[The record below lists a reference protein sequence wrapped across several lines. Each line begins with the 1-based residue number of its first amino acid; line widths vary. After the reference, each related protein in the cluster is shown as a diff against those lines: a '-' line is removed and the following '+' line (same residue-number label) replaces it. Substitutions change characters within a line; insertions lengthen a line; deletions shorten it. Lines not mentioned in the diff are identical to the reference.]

1 MKNDKEK
8 SSNRFN
14 FYLAILLVV
23 LFAINFLRGCGS
35 EEGSSDTDRAA
46 HELGGRITESI
57 EGNQKLQDQLGDAER
72 TTEQLTDSLDRS
84 EAAVGEAQGTVG
96 DLESNLETAADA
108 VAKCQRI
115 IRDIKQRNEEGTQ
128 EP

>member
-14 FYLAILLVV
+14 LYLVILLVV

-46 HELGGRITESI
+46 HELGGRVAESI
-57 EGNQKLQDQLGDAER
+57 ESNQKLQDQLGDTER
-72 TTEQLTDSLDRS
+72 TTEQLTESISRS
-84 EAAVGEAQGTVG
+84 EAAVGAAQGTV
-96 DLESNLETAADA
+96 DELESNLETAADA
-108 VAKCQRI
+108 ISECQSI
-115 IRDIKQRNEEGTQ
+115 IADVKHRNEEGTQ

>member
-23 LFAINFLRGCGS
+23 LLAINFLRGCGG

-72 TTEQLTDSLDRS
+72 ATEQLADSISRS

-128 EP
+128 ES